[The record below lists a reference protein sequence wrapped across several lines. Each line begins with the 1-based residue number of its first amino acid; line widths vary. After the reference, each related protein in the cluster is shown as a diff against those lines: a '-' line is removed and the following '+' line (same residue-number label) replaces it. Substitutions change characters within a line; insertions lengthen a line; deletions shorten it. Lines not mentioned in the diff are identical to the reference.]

1 MGNNKHDKK
10 EKEMK
15 ENYQDRKL
23 EILLDNLCLKL
34 GVQDKRDIVGVL
46 QNKIREKAIRIE

>member
-1 MGNNKHDKK
+1 MGNNKAEKKDK
-10 EKEMK
+10 ESK

-34 GVQDKRDIVGVL
+34 GVQDKKDIVGVL
-46 QNKIREKAIRIE
+46 QKRIV